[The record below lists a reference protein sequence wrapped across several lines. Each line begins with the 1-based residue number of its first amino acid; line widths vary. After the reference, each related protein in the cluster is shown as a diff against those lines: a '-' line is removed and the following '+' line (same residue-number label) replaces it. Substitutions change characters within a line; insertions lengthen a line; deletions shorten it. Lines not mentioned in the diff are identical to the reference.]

1 MAKIKEATVKIPK
14 APEQKVIKFLRKQQ
28 LILNQ
33 EYRHLD
39 KNSWKSSTRN
49 FFWKMS
55 QNLQKTTYGG
65 VSVLKKTLSQLFS
78 CEICDIFRK
87 TCESLPLTLKE
98 KLNIN
103 K

>member
-14 APEQKVIKFLRKQQ
+14 APEQKVIKSLRKQQ

-39 KNSWKSSTRN
+39 KKSWKSSTRN

-65 VSVLKKTLSQLFS
+65 VSVLKKDFIAVIFLWNLWHLSENLWIAAF
-78 CEICDIFRK
+78 DIK
-87 TCESLPLTLKE
+87 GKA
-98 KLNIN
+98 
-103 K
+103 